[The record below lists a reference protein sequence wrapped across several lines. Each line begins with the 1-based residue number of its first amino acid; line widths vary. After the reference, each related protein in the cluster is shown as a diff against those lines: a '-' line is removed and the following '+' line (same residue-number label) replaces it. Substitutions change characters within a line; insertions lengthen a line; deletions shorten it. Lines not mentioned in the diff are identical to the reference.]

1 MAVYCDKFADIHA
14 TELLIIVCSVSVTS
28 SYVSAVGATGE
39 QMIGDDH
46 NSWVIGHG
54 SRGSRVSLVMG
65 QLGHRSQDVTRCQ
78 LCPAPSNNMGGC
90 PAMVGP
96 QYFFT
101 AFLFNFH
108 QNAHC
113 KLSP

>member
-28 SYVSAVGATGE
+28 SNMSVVGATGE

-54 SRGSRVSLVMG
+54 SRGSWVSSLPG
-65 QLGHRSQDVTRCQ
+65 SDGS
-78 LCPAPSNNMGGC
+78 
-90 PAMVGP
+90 
-96 QYFFT
+96 
-101 AFLFNFH
+101 
-108 QNAHC
+108 
-113 KLSP
+113 